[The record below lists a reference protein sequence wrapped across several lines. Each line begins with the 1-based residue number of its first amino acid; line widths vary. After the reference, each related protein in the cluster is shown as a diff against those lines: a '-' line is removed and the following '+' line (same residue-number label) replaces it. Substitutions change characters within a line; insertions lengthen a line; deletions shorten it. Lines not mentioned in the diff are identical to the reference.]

1 LNGPDRIKNVTFIL
15 AKGWAASPFQSS
27 YEKAKAR
34 GWKICVL
41 PCGPEVMLDM
51 AEELTE
57 ELLAASKNRNAE
69 TGIPGD

>member
-15 AKGWAASPFQSS
+15 AKGWAASPFHSS

-34 GWKICVL
+34 GWKIRVL
-41 PCGPEVMLDM
+41 PCGHEVMLDM
-51 AEELTE
+51 PEELTE